1 MDHWV
6 LRGFKRSGSNFKEM
20 AEAFQLLNF
29 PTLLFLI
36 VNTIIVTIAGKGFG
50 FFSNF
55 MSAFVLTLVASLVS
69 LIFAERGFKLFQR
82 IALGNLCVYALVGLY
97 VSVLN

>member
-6 LRGFKRSGSNFKEM
+6 SKGLKRSGSNFKEM

-55 MSAFVLTLVASLVS
+55 MSAFVLTLVASLIS
-69 LIFAERGFKLFQR
+69 LAFAERGFKLWQR
-82 IALGNLCVYALVGLY
+82 ITLGNLCAYGFTFLYASL
-97 VSVLN
+97 LN